1 MAEQELSSRLSDDR
15 ALKVFSHEFMQLL
28 TIPIHTQS
36 QLERS

>member
-15 ALKVFSHEFMQLL
+15 ALKVFFHEFMQPL